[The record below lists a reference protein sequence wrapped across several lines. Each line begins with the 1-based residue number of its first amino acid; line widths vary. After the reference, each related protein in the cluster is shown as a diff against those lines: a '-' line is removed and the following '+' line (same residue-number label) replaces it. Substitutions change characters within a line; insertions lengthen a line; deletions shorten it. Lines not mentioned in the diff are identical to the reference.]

1 MACIRC
7 EEGDAL
13 TPNGYCGACLWDVC
27 AEVGEGLTELRLY
40 LKPWDE
46 FGAWCRANGVAS

>member
-40 LKPWDE
+40 LKRWDE
-46 FGAWCRANGVAS
+46 FGAWCRANGVAA